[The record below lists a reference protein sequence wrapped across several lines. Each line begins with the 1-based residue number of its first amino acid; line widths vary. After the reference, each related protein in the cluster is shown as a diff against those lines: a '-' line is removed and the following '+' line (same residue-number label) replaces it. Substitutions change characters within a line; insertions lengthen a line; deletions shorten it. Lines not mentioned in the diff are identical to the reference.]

1 MKLKNTTI
9 FCLSLIYS
17 INAFSFTEKTTDKNI
32 ISLEDS
38 YPANNYPNNTDSNST
53 YLNSHPMENDII
65 RPIFDEFV
73 SDIYI
78 YHDAEASSK
87 KHIEVI
93 KITDEIINMMNEEI
107 KKNVSQENTN
117 INIEKVLIT
126 DNQRGNNSIKL
137 DSMPPDFKTAI
148 LNYLSN
154 FSDQKENIY
163 SELKETISFNK
174 NKIDK
179 IIKKPIEIQRHY
191 QPTSKLSELN
201 ENIERGMKVPPHSKE
216 IIFKLEES
224 VVEKFANV
232 EKKRTEDNR
241 ERQKTDNEL
250 NEKIHDTI
258 AKLDQHANEINDNK
272 NRIETKNNTIQSNI
286 ENNKTQIDN
295 NKSNIS
301 INKNNIATNKN
312 DIITNKTDIDIN
324 KDNITSNRNKIN
336 TNSSDIKANKENIE
350 ANKEGIDNIK
360 GKYIDNL
367 NINGSNLSLKNHFS
381 TLYIEQS
388 VARNEFKDLKTN
400 FEHFKSDT
408 QNRFYKVEKR
418 ANQGI
423 ASVAAM
429 SNLPF
434 TDSATFS
441 TAIGIGNYRNATALA
456 WGMQYRINENI
467 KVRASTAWNES
478 NWVSAGGVGISW

>member
-1 MKLKNTTI
+1 
-9 FCLSLIYS
+9 
-17 INAFSFTEKTTDKNI
+17 
-32 ISLEDS
+32 
-38 YPANNYPNNTDSNST
+38 
-53 YLNSHPMENDII
+53 
-65 RPIFDEFV
+65 
-73 SDIYI
+73 
-78 YHDAEASSK
+78 
-87 KHIEVI
+87 
-93 KITDEIINMMNEEI
+93 
-107 KKNVSQENTN
+107 
-117 INIEKVLIT
+117 IEKVLIT
-126 DNQRGNNSIKL
+126 DNQRGNNSLKL
-137 DSMPPDFKTAI
+137 DSMSPDFKTAI

-154 FSDQKENIY
+154 FSEQKENIY
-163 SELKETISFNK
+163 SGLKETISFNK
-174 NKIDK
+174 NKIDD

-191 QPTSKLSELN
+191 QPSSKLSELN
-201 ENIERGMKVPPHSKE
+201 ANIERGMKVPPHSKE

-241 ERQKTDNEL
+241 ERQKIDNEL
-250 NEKIHDTI
+250 NEKIHHTI

-312 DIITNKTDIDIN
+312 DIITNKTDININ

-336 TNSSDIKANKENIE
+336 TNSSDIKANKENIKT
-350 ANKEGIDNIK
+350 NKEGIDNIK
-360 GKYIDNL
+360 EKYIDNL

>member
-53 YLNSHPMENDII
+53 YLNSHPMKNDII

-93 KITDEIINMMNEEI
+93 KITDEIIKMMNEEI

-154 FSDQKENIY
+154 FSDQKENIN
-163 SELKETISFNK
+163 SGLKETISFNK
-174 NKIDK
+174 NKIDE

-201 ENIERGMKVPPHSKE
+201 ENIERGMKVPPHSKK

-232 EKKRTEDNR
+232 EKKEP
-241 ERQKTDNEL
+241 KTI
-250 NEKIHDTI
+250 EKDK
-258 AKLDQHANEINDNK
+258 KLIMN
-272 NRIETKNNTIQSNI
+272 
-286 ENNKTQIDN
+286 
-295 NKSNIS
+295 
-301 INKNNIATNKN
+301 
-312 DIITNKTDIDIN
+312 
-324 KDNITSNRNKIN
+324 
-336 TNSSDIKANKENIE
+336 
-350 ANKEGIDNIK
+350 
-360 GKYIDNL
+360 
-367 NINGSNLSLKNHFS
+367 
-381 TLYIEQS
+381 
-388 VARNEFKDLKTN
+388 
-400 FEHFKSDT
+400 
-408 QNRFYKVEKR
+408 
-418 ANQGI
+418 
-423 ASVAAM
+423 
-429 SNLPF
+429 
-434 TDSATFS
+434 
-441 TAIGIGNYRNATALA
+441 
-456 WGMQYRINENI
+456 
-467 KVRASTAWNES
+467 
-478 NWVSAGGVGISW
+478 